1 MTPQTDRATR
11 PKLTSRGAATR
22 NRIVLAAAELM
33 HVQGVAATT
42 IDDVLAASATS
53 KSQFYQHFDDKS
65 ELVYEVITLR
75 ADEILSWQ
83 RLRLEKVDS
92 FRGLYQWRDAMV
104 QRCALRRGLWG
115 CELGSL
121 AAELSDTDDKARA
134 VALRAFQRNGATCS
148 ARALERMRDNGVL
161 RRRRRRP
168 KSLATGLLAAVEGG
182 LPALTDGT
190 RPEAHAVGAEH
201 GHRPHSVVSDLTD
214 HPVPDTFR
222 SPAPRPVSSLV
233 GWVRRQRARSPRR
246 QEACTRRVGSLCG
259 RSDLPWWT
267 R

>member
-1 MTPQTDRATR
+1 MQPQTDRATR

-65 ELVYEVITLR
+65 ELVHDVITMR

-134 VALRAFQRNGATCS
+134 SLSEHFTEWRGLLGA
-148 ARALERMRDNGVL
+148 ALERMRDGRRAC
-161 RRRRRRP
+161 RRRRREIP
-168 KSLATGLLAAVEGG
+168 CDGATCGG
-182 LPALTDGT
+182 GRRLPALADGP
-190 RPEAHAVGAEH
+190 RPEAHAVSAEH
-201 GHRPHSVVSDLTD
+201 GHRPCGVLRD
-214 HPVPDTFR
+214 
-222 SPAPRPVSSLV
+222 
-233 GWVRRQRARSPRR
+233 RRH
-246 QEACTRRVGSLCG
+246 GSAVTAAAL
-259 RSDLPWWT
+259 WT
-267 R
+267 

>member
-1 MTPQTDRATR
+1 VPHESPASR

-53 KSQFYQHFDDKS
+53 KSQFYQHFEDKT

-75 ADEILSWQ
+75 ADEVLSWQ

-104 QRCALRRGLWG
+104 QRCTLRRGLWG

-134 VALRAFQRNGATCS
+134 SLAEHFAEWRGLLAA
-148 ARALERMRDNGVL
+148 ALERMRDGGVL
-161 RRRRRRP
+161 RTDADINA
-168 KSLATGLLAAVEGG
+168 LATGLLAAVEGG
-182 LPALTDGT
+182 YLLSQTGRDPRLMQAALNMAIGHV
-190 RPEAHAVGAEH
+190 ASFAVSAQ
-201 GHRPHSVVSDLTD
+201 SV
-214 HPVPDTFR
+214 
-222 SPAPRPVSSLV
+222 
-233 GWVRRQRARSPRR
+233 G
-246 QEACTRRVGSLCG
+246 
-259 RSDLPWWT
+259 
-267 R
+267 

>member
-1 MTPQTDRATR
+1 MPLQSDRATR
-11 PKLTSRGAATR
+11 PKLTSRGEATR
-22 NRIVLAAAELM
+22 HRILLAAAELM

-65 ELVYEVITLR
+65 ELVYDVITMR

-121 AAELSDTDDKARA
+121 AAELSDTDDTARA
-134 VALRAFQRNGATCS
+134 SLAEHFAEW
-148 ARALERMRDNGVL
+148 RALLAAAVERMRDNGVL
-161 RRRRRRP
+161 TTDVDA
-168 KSLATGLLAAVEGG
+168 KALATGLLAAVEGG
-182 LPALTDGT
+182 YLLSQTGRDPRLMQSALDMAIGHV
-190 RPEAHAVGAEH
+190 ASFAAAGA
-201 GHRPHSVVSDLTD
+201 
-214 HPVPDTFR
+214 PVH
-222 SPAPRPVSSLV
+222 
-233 GWVRRQRARSPRR
+233 
-246 QEACTRRVGSLCG
+246 
-259 RSDLPWWT
+259 
-267 R
+267 